1 MIMETPKGMRDFLPK
16 DMMVREE
23 IFQKIRE
30 TFREFGYVPLETPAL
45 EYLSTLNAKNTGGEE
60 IAGQIF
66 ALNDEKLG
74 LRFDLTVPLARVAAS
89 TSFPKPF
96 KRYQIGRVWR
106 REEPQKG
113 RYREFWQADVDIVG
127 CASMRAEG
135 ELLEVASLA
144 LRRLGFSEFKI
155 LLNNRKILNG
165 VLEAGGIREKQ
176 RAMRILDKADKV
188 GEKEA
193 ERMMREEFGEKGEE
207 ILKMLSTRGTNEE
220 KLASVEHYSTEGAQ
234 ELREILSYFPDAVID
249 LRMVRGLGYYSG
261 PIYEIKAPGLS
272 ATIAAGGRYDGLLS
286 IYGKAEP
293 ATGIS
298 LGVERIA
305 LLLAEKQEKKTYTKI
320 FIASLPEAYSYALS
334 VARKLR
340 EGGIETETDIMG
352 RALGKQ
358 LDYANSQ
365 GIPFVAVVGK
375 KEMEEKKITLKD
387 MKTGGS
393 SYLSMEEAL
402 KRLK

>member
-1 MIMETPKGMRDFLPK
+1 MRDFLPK
-16 DMMVREE
+16 DMMAREE
-23 IFQKIRE
+23 VFQKIRE

-45 EYLSTLNAKNTGGEE
+45 EYLSTLNAKNQGGEE

-74 LRFDLTVPLARVAAS
+74 LRFDLTVPLARVAS
-89 TSFPKPF
+89 TTSFPKPF

-113 RYREFWQADVDIVG
+113 RYREFWQADVDIIG
-127 CASMRAEG
+127 CAPMRAEG
-135 ELLEVASLA
+135 ELLELASLA
-144 LRRLGFSEFKI
+144 LRRLGFREFTI

-165 VLEAGGIREKQ
+165 ALDSAGIKDRG

-193 ERMMREEFGEKGEE
+193 ERMLNSEFGEKGKA
-207 ILKMLSTRGTNEE
+207 LLGMLPTKGTNEE
-220 KLASVEHYSTEGAQ
+220 KLASVEQYSAEGVQ
-234 ELREILSYFPDAVID
+234 ELREILSYYPNATID

-261 PIYEIKAPGLS
+261 PVYEIKAPGLS
-272 ATIAAGGRYDGLLS
+272 GSIAAGGRYDGLLKV
-286 IYGKAEP
+286 YGKDEP

-305 LLLAEKQEKKTYTKI
+305 LLLSERQEKKTYTKV
-320 FIASLPEAYSYALS
+320 FVASLPGAYPYALK
-334 VARKLR
+334 VAEAFRA
-340 EGGIETETDIMG
+340 EGVPAETDLMG

-365 GIPFVAVVGK
+365 RIPYLIVVGK
-375 KEMEEKKITLKD
+375 KEMETGKMSMKD
-387 MKTGGS
+387 MGTGK
-393 SYLSMEEAL
+393 EEQLDFSAL
-402 KRLK
+402 GERAKRLIL

>member
-1 MIMETPKGMRDFLPK
+1 MLMETPKGMRDFLPK

-45 EYLSTLNAKNTGGEE
+45 EYLSTLNAKNQGGDE

-66 ALNDEKLG
+66 ALEGEKLG

-96 KRYQIGRVWR
+96 KRYQIGRAWR

-113 RYREFWQADVDIVG
+113 RYREFWQADVDVVG
-127 CASMRAEG
+127 CASMRAEA
-135 ELLEVASLA
+135 ELFEVASLA
-144 LRRLGFSEFKI
+144 LRRLGFAEFKI

-165 VLEAGGIREKQ
+165 ALEAAGIKDKP

-193 ERMMREEFGEKGEE
+193 ERMLHAEFGQKGEE
-207 ILKMLSTRGTNEE
+207 ILKMLPTHGTNEE
-220 KLASVEHYSTEGAQ
+220 KLACVEQYSAEGVK
-234 ELREILSYFPDAVID
+234 ELREILSFFPHVEMD

-272 ATIAAGGRYDGLLS
+272 GSIAAGGRYDGLLS
-286 IYGKAEP
+286 IYGKDEP

-305 LLLAEKQEKKTYTKI
+305 LLLSEKHEAKTYTKV
-320 FIASLPEAYSYALS
+320 FVASLPEAYDYALS
-334 VARKLR
+334 IARKMR
-340 EGGIETETDIMG
+340 EAGIPAETDLMG
-352 RALGKQ
+352 RALPKQ
-358 LDYANSQ
+358 LDYANSK
-365 GIPFVAVVGK
+365 GIPHIIVVGK
-375 KEMEEKKITLKD
+375 KEMDEKKVTLKD
-387 MKTGGS
+387 MKTGKS
-393 SYLSMEEAL
+393 EYLSAEDAISRM
-402 KRLK
+402 K

>member
-1 MIMETPKGMRDFLPK
+1 
-16 DMMVREE
+16 
-23 IFQKIRE
+23 
-30 TFREFGYVPLETPAL
+30 
-45 EYLSTLNAKNTGGEE
+45 
-60 IAGQIF
+60 
-66 ALNDEKLG
+66 
-74 LRFDLTVPLARVAAS
+74 
-89 TSFPKPF
+89 
-96 KRYQIGRVWR
+96 
-106 REEPQKG
+106 

-144 LRRLGFSEFKI
+144 LHRLGFKGFEI
-155 LLNNRKILNG
+155 LLNNRKILNS
-165 VLEAGGIREKQ
+165 VLDAAKIKEKGK
-176 RAMRILDKADKV
+176 AMRILDKADKV

-207 ILKMLSTRGTNEE
+207 ILKMLPTRGTNEE
-220 KLASVEHYSTEGAQ
+220 KLASVEQCSEEGVK

-272 ATIAAGGRYDGLLS
+272 GSIAAGGRYDGLLS

-305 LLLAEKQEKKTYTKI
+305 LLLSEKQEKKTYTKI

-393 SYLSMEEAL
+393 SYLSLEEAL
-402 KRLK
+402 RKLK

>member
-23 IFQKIRE
+23 VFQTIRE

-45 EYLSTLNAKNTGGEE
+45 EYLSTLNAKNSGGEE
-60 IAGQIF
+60 IAGEIF

-96 KRYQIGRVWR
+96 KRYQIGPVWR

-113 RYREFWQADVDIVG
+113 RYREFWQADVDIIG

-144 LRRLGFSEFKI
+144 LRRLGFGEFKI

-165 VLEAGGIREKQ
+165 VLDAAKIKEKGK
-176 RAMRILDKADKV
+176 AMRILDKADKV

-207 ILKMLSTRGTNEE
+207 MLKMLSTRGTNEE
-220 KLASVEHYSTEGAQ
+220 KLASVEQYSADGAK
-234 ELREILSYFPDAVID
+234 ELREILSYFQDAVID

-261 PIYEIKAPGLS
+261 PIYEIKAPGLA
-272 ATIAAGGRYDGLLS
+272 ATIAAGGRYDKLLS
-286 IYGKAEP
+286 VYGKDEP

-305 LLLAEKQEKKTYTKI
+305 LLLSEKHEAKTYTKI

-340 EGGIETETDIMG
+340 EGGIETETDLMG

-358 LDYANSQ
+358 LDYANSL

-387 MKTGGS
+387 MKSGASG
-393 SYLSMEEAL
+393 YLSVEDAL
-402 KRLK
+402 KRLR

>member
-1 MIMETPKGMRDFLPK
+1 MDTPKGMRDFLPK
-16 DMMVREE
+16 EMMVREE
-23 IFQKIRE
+23 VFQKIRE
-30 TFREFGYVPLETPAL
+30 AFREFGYVPLETPAL
-45 EYLSTLNAKNTGGEE
+45 EYLSTLNAKNQGGEE

-113 RYREFWQADVDIVG
+113 RYREFWQADVDVIG
-127 CASMRAEG
+127 CASMRAEA
-135 ELLEVASLA
+135 ELLEVASLS
-144 LRRLGFSEFKI
+144 LRRLGFREFKI
-155 LLNNRKILNG
+155 LLNNRKMLNG
-165 VLEAGGIREKQ
+165 ALEAAGIKGKQ

-193 ERMMREEFGEKGEE
+193 ERMLRAEFGKKGEG
-207 ILKMLSTRGTNEE
+207 LLRMLPTHGTNED
-220 KLASVEHYSTEGAQ
+220 KLAAVEQYSAEGVN
-234 ELREILSYFPDAVID
+234 ELREIISFFPHVEID

-272 ATIAAGGRYDGLLS
+272 GSIAAGGRYDGLLS

-305 LLLAEKQEKKTYTKI
+305 LLLSEKHDAKTYTRV
-320 FIASLPEAYSYALS
+320 FVASLPDAYAYALS
-334 VARKLR
+334 VVRKLR
-340 EGGIETETDIMG
+340 EAGIPAETDLMG
-352 RALGKQ
+352 RALAKQ
-358 LDYANSQ
+358 LDYANSK

-375 KEMEEKKITLKD
+375 KEMEEKKVTLKD
-387 MKTGGS
+387 MKSGGS
-393 SYLSMEEAL
+393 SCLSIEEAL
-402 KRLK
+402 KRLR

>member
-1 MIMETPKGMRDFLPK
+1 MLMDTPKGMRDFLPK
-16 DMMVREE
+16 EMMVREE
-23 IFQKIRE
+23 VFQKIRE
-30 TFREFGYVPLETPAL
+30 AFREFGYVPLETPAL
-45 EYLSTLNAKNTGGEE
+45 EYLSTLNAKNQGGEE

-113 RYREFWQADVDIVG
+113 RYREFWQADVDVIG
-127 CASMRAEG
+127 CASMRAEA
-135 ELLEVASLA
+135 ELLEVASLS
-144 LRRLGFSEFKI
+144 LRRLGFREFKI
-155 LLNNRKILNG
+155 LLNNRKMLNG
-165 VLEAGGIREKQ
+165 ALEAAGIKEKQ

-193 ERMMREEFGEKGEE
+193 ERMLRAEFGKKGEG
-207 ILKMLSTRGTNEE
+207 LLRMLPTHGTNED
-220 KLASVEHYSTEGAQ
+220 KLAAVEQYSAEGVN
-234 ELREILSYFPDAVID
+234 ELREIISFFPHVEID

-272 ATIAAGGRYDGLLS
+272 GSIAAGGRYDGLLS

-305 LLLAEKQEKKTYTKI
+305 LLLSEKHDAKTYTRV
-320 FIASLPEAYSYALS
+320 FVASLPDAYAYALS
-334 VARKLR
+334 VVRELR
-340 EGGIETETDIMG
+340 EAGIPAETDLMG
-352 RALGKQ
+352 RALAKQ
-358 LDYANSQ
+358 LDYANSK

-375 KEMEEKKITLKD
+375 KEMEEKKVTLKD
-387 MKTGGS
+387 MKSGGS
-393 SYLSMEEAL
+393 SCLSIEEAL
-402 KRLK
+402 KRLR

>member
-1 MIMETPKGMRDFLPK
+1 MDTPKGMRDFLPK
-16 DMMVREE
+16 EMMVREE
-23 IFQKIRE
+23 VFQKIRE
-30 TFREFGYVPLETPAL
+30 AFREFGYVPLETPAL
-45 EYLSTLNAKNTGGEE
+45 EYLSTLNAKNQGGEE

-113 RYREFWQADVDIVG
+113 RYREFWQADVDVIG
-127 CASMRAEG
+127 CASMRAEA
-135 ELLEVASLA
+135 ELLEVASLS
-144 LRRLGFSEFKI
+144 LRRLGFREFKI
-155 LLNNRKILNG
+155 LLNNRKMLNG
-165 VLEAGGIREKQ
+165 ALEAAGIKEKQ

-193 ERMMREEFGEKGEE
+193 ERMLRAEFGKKGEG
-207 ILKMLSTRGTNEE
+207 LLRMLPTHGTNED
-220 KLASVEHYSTEGAQ
+220 KLAAVEQYSAEGVN
-234 ELREILSYFPDAVID
+234 ELREIISFFPHVEID

-272 ATIAAGGRYDGLLS
+272 GSIAAGGRYDGLLS

-305 LLLAEKQEKKTYTKI
+305 LLLSEKHDAKTYTRV
-320 FIASLPEAYSYALS
+320 FVASLPDAYAYALS
-334 VARKLR
+334 VVRELR
-340 EGGIETETDIMG
+340 EAGIPAETDLMG
-352 RALGKQ
+352 RALAKQ
-358 LDYANSQ
+358 LDYANSK

-375 KEMEEKKITLKD
+375 KEMEEKKVTLKD
-387 MKTGGS
+387 MKSGGS
-393 SYLSMEEAL
+393 SCLSIEEAL
-402 KRLK
+402 KRLR

>member
-1 MIMETPKGMRDFLPK
+1 METPKGMRDFLPK
-16 DMMVREE
+16 DMMVREH
-23 IFQKIRE
+23 IFQAIRE

-106 REEPQKG
+106 KEEPQKG

-144 LRRLGFSEFKI
+144 LHRLGFPKFKI

-165 VLEAGGIREKQ
+165 ALEAAGIKDKS

-193 ERMMREEFGEKGEE
+193 ERMMREEFGKKGEE
-207 ILKMLSTRGTNEE
+207 ALKMLRTHGTNEE
-220 KLASVEHYSTEGAQ
+220 KLASVEKYSPDGVQ
-234 ELREILSYFPDAVID
+234 ELREILSYFPNAVID

-261 PIYEIKAPGLS
+261 PIYEIKAPGLAS
-272 ATIAAGGRYDGLLS
+272 TIAAGGRYDGLLS

-298 LGVERIA
+298 LGIERIA
-305 LLLAEKQEKKTYTKI
+305 LLLSEKQEKKTYTRV
-320 FIASLPEAYSYALS
+320 FIASLPEAYSYALF

-340 EGGIETETDIMG
+340 EAGIEAETDLMG

-387 MKTGGS
+387 MKSGKS
-393 SYLSMEEAL
+393 ESLQVEEAL
-402 KRLK
+402 RKLK

>member
-1 MIMETPKGMRDFLPK
+1 MRDFLPK

-23 IFQKIRE
+23 IFQKIKE

-45 EYLSTLNAKNTGGEE
+45 EYLSTLNAKNSGGEE
-60 IAGQIF
+60 IAGQVF

-144 LRRLGFSEFKI
+144 LQRLGFQEFKI

-165 VLEAGGIREKQ
+165 VLDAAKIKEKGK
-176 RAMRILDKADKV
+176 AMRILDKADKV

-207 ILKMLSTRGTNEE
+207 ILKMLPTRGTNEE
-220 KLASVEHYSTEGAQ
+220 KLASVEQYSEEGMK

-272 ATIAAGGRYDGLLS
+272 GSIAAGGRYDGLLS
-286 IYGKAEP
+286 IYGKDEP

-305 LLLAEKQEKKTYTKI
+305 LLLSEKQEKKTYTKI

-334 VARKLR
+334 VAGKLR

-358 LDYANSQ
+358 LDYANSL

-375 KEMEEKKITLKD
+375 KEMEEKRITLKD
-387 MKTGGS
+387 MKSGGS
-393 SYLSMEEAL
+393 SYLSVDDAL
-402 KRLK
+402 TRLK

>member
-1 MIMETPKGMRDFLPK
+1 METPKGMRDFLPK

-45 EYLSTLNAKNTGGEE
+45 EYLSTLNAKNQSGEE

-66 ALNDEKLG
+66 SLSDERLG

-144 LRRLGFSEFKI
+144 LRSLGFAEFKI

-165 VLEAGGIREKQ
+165 VLDSAKIKEKGK
-176 RAMRILDKADKV
+176 AMRILDKADKV

-193 ERMMREEFGEKGEE
+193 ERMMRGEFGDKGEE
-207 ILKMLSTRGTNEE
+207 ILKMLPTKGTNDE
-220 KLASVEHYSTEGAQ
+220 KLAAAEQYSAEGVQ
-234 ELREILSYFPDAVID
+234 ELREIISYFPHVEID

-261 PIYEIKAPGLS
+261 PIYEIKAPGLA

-286 IYGKAEP
+286 IYGKDEP

-305 LLLAEKQEKKTYTKI
+305 LLLLEKQEKKTYTKI

-358 LDYANSQ
+358 LDYANSL

-375 KEMEEKKITLKD
+375 KEMEEKRITLKD

-393 SYLSMEEAL
+393 SYLSVDEAL

>member
-1 MIMETPKGMRDFLPK
+1 MRDFLPK
-16 DMMVREE
+16 DMMAREE
-23 IFQKIRE
+23 VFQKIRE
-30 TFREFGYVPLETPAL
+30 AFREFGFVPLETPAL
-45 EYLSTLNAKNTGGEE
+45 EYLSTLNAKNQGGEE

-127 CASMRAEG
+127 CASMRAEA

-144 LRRLGFSEFKI
+144 LRRLGFPEFKI

-165 VLEAGGIREKQ
+165 ALDAAGIQDKP

-193 ERMMREEFGEKGEE
+193 ERMLRAEFGQKGEE
-207 ILKMLSTRGTNEE
+207 ILKMLHTKGTNEE
-220 KLASVEHYSTEGAQ
+220 KLASVEQYSAEGVK
-234 ELREILSYFPDAVID
+234 ELREIISFFPHVEID

-272 ATIAAGGRYDGLLS
+272 GSIAAGGRYDGLLS
-286 IYGKAEP
+286 IYGKDEP

-305 LLLAEKQEKKTYTKI
+305 LLLSEKQERKTYTKV
-320 FIASLPEAYSYALS
+320 FVASLPDAYDYALS
-334 VARKLR
+334 IARKMR
-340 EGGIETETDIMG
+340 EAGIPAETDLMG

-365 GIPFVAVVGK
+365 GIPHIIVVGK
-375 KEMEEKKITLKD
+375 KEMEEKKVTLKD
-387 MKTGGS
+387 MKTGAS
-393 SYLSMEEAL
+393 SYLSVEEAL